1 MYTSYHTE
9 FIKHGDIC
17 RSARFLMLLSV
28 MNSSIPPSNQHNIT
42 KETSKK
48 LRILVVDDEPA
59 VLFAYR
65 KLIERDGLAVD
76 ISMTLEEA
84 ITQIRKQHY
93 LAVIADLRLAG
104 TDNGDG
110 LEILRIIQS
119 EYPET
124 KTILATGYGDSDVES
139 AARVLGATHYFKKPV
154 PPATILGALRSFH
167 ADAVNAPERL
177 PS

>member
-1 MYTSYHTE
+1 
-9 FIKHGDIC
+9 
-17 RSARFLMLLSV
+17 MLLSV
-28 MNSSIPPSNQHNIT
+28 MKSSKPPSDQHHIT
-42 KETSKK
+42 KESSEK

-59 VLFAYR
+59 ILFAYR

-84 ITQIRKQHY
+84 ITQIRTQRY

-110 LEILRIIQS
+110 LEILRVIQS
-119 EYPET
+119 EHPDT
-124 KTILATGYGDSDVES
+124 KTILATGYGDNDVENE
-139 AARVLGATHYFKKPV
+139 ARTLGAAYYFKKPV
-154 PPATILGALRSFH
+154 PPAAILGALRRFH
-167 ADAVNAPERL
+167 ADMLTAPDLL